1 MGTGLKEVEL
11 PVVKINFPISN
22 SILDS
27 LRSVTALLEFYGI
40 STFEAEEIKE
50 GILKLIRDFE
60 SMKKEGRVD
69 VEIVPEKE
77 KVMIEFLIKED
88 WIKKNLLLS
97 FESKKIQIVKIS
109 RKGERIRIKIGVLKE
124 SSK

>member
-40 STFEAEEIKE
+40 STCEAEEIKE

-69 VEIVPEKE
+69 IEIVPEKE
-77 KVMIEFLIKED
+77 KVMIEFIIKED